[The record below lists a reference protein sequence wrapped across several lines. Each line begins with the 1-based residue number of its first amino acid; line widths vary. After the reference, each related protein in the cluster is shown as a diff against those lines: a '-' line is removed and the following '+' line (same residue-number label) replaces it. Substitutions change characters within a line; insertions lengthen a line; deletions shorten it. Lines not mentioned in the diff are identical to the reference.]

1 MKQQKEKVYDL
12 NRIEVN
18 GVKYLVRR
26 TGNVIGK
33 VRLNDKNR
41 VIGEIEFIFTGEQE
55 VIEGYKIEGEQQKG
69 VEFNIVEIMGD
80 MEKIR
85 KYMDE
90 NRPVH
95 KWEFD

>member
-26 TGNVIGK
+26 IGNVIGK
-33 VRLNDKNR
+33 VRLNDNNR

-55 VIEGYKIEGEQQKG
+55 VIEGYNIEGEQQKG

-80 MEKIR
+80 METIR

-95 KWEFD
+95 KWEFN